1 MIDYPCDCKEMEWMM
16 DNNEVFKNENKWML
30 TWIELDRDGKNTN
43 IEEFGVRIHHC
54 LFCGKKIN
62 N

>member
-1 MIDYPCDCKEMEWMM
+1 MNYPCNCEEMEWMM
-16 DNNEVFKNENKWML
+16 DNNEVFKNESKWML
-30 TWIELDRDGKNTN
+30 TWTELDRDGKDTN
-43 IEEFGVRIHHC
+43 IERFGVRFKYC

>member
-1 MIDYPCDCKEMEWMM
+1 MNYPCNCEGMKWMM
-16 DNNEVFKNENKWML
+16 DNNEVFKNKSKWML
-30 TWIELDRDGKNTN
+30 TWVELDRDGKDTN
-43 IEEFGVRIHHC
+43 IEKFGVRFKYC

>member
-1 MIDYPCDCKEMEWMM
+1 MNYPCNCKGMKWMM
-16 DNNEVFKNENKWML
+16 DNNEVFKNESKWML
-30 TWIELDRDGKNTN
+30 TWIELDRDGKDTN
-43 IEEFGVRIHHC
+43 IERFGVRFSHC